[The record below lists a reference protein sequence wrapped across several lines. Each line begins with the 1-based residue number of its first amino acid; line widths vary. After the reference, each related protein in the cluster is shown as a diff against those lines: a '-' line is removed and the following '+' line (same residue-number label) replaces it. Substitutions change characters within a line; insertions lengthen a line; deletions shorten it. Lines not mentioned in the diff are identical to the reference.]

1 MLKIKQCPKN
11 PNLASPIQK
20 KNTTFFFKKLENSS
34 YNLNN
39 DKHKFIKLYLKTKKC
54 KLPEELFLTKYIISK
69 KNKIKQFNEEFVK
82 QNILQERNETLL
94 FSSTFYDHN
103 FYNRQTWPHEENLEI
118 ITTNFLNVEL
128 QSFYNEIIFYDFNI
142 SSDFIF

>member
-69 KNKIKQFNEEFVK
+69 KKKKLSNLMRNLLNKIFYKKEMRHCYFLQLFMIIISIIVK
-82 QNILQERNETLL
+82 HGHMRRI
-94 FSSTFYDHN
+94 
-103 FYNRQTWPHEENLEI
+103 
-118 ITTNFLNVEL
+118 
-128 QSFYNEIIFYDFNI
+128 
-142 SSDFIF
+142 